1 MPPGCSSGLLL
12 WDADLPPVQLERSR
26 WSIGVCIS
34 GGHTG
39 FSGLHWWEPDPG
51 HPQSPPSVADTT
63 PTQVRAGFGTRVL
76 ATCVF
81 GRETCLF
88 PRKPS
93 YAGSRLRG
101 FETCSCWTA
110 ALTRACVFQGD
121 QPRPWIEAGR
131 GDPHHLSEAHRE
143 HRPHLLRVLYRLWH
157 LGSAGAFSDEV
168 MFALNKSLHTRRD
181 ALLQFKDSL

>member
-12 WDADLPPVQLERSR
+12 RDADLPPVQLERSR
-26 WSIGVCIS
+26 WFIGVCIS

-51 HPQSPPSVADTT
+51 HPQSPPSVAHAT
-63 PTQVRAGFGTRVL
+63 PTQVRAGFRYTSVCYLCFWTGNLSVSQ
-76 ATCVF
+76 
-81 GRETCLF
+81 
-88 PRKPS
+88 KPS
-93 YAGSRLRG
+93 YTGSRLCG
-101 FETCSCWTA
+101 FEICSCWTA

-168 MFALNKSLHTRRD
+168 MFALNKPLHTRRD
-181 ALLQFKDSL
+181 ALLQFKDTL